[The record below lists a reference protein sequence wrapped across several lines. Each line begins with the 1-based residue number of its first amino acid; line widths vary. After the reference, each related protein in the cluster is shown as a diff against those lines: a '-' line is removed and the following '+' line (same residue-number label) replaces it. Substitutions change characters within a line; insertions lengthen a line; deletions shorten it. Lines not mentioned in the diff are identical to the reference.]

1 MRRLAALAL
10 LLGAATLSARADD
23 GTPPAPPPTPPP
35 SAPAAPAPAP
45 AVAVGAAVPQP
56 PDVFAAALADAGLA
70 PDALGFRGRGTW
82 PRYPTTVP
90 YRLPFFDDLLA
101 NPTET
106 YEFTRTLGNSVEDL
120 LTPASLT
127 KASSKEAPSLYLLG
141 LILGTDRRI
150 GGARGFGVRLLEA
163 KAPES
168 DPLEGALEA
177 IGARPADEGR
187 LGRVADVPVAAQAA
201 LARLLLELQDAQAW
215 TERGLRR
222 VPRPMREAIFRALPE
237 LVENVPDGGK
247 FTPEIEDAA
256 NAVDAQS
263 LAYGG
268 LKALG
273 AVQVARVELAA
284 AKPAEG
290 WPKLTL
296 RRETTLGTVIVTTE
310 ETSIVT
316 AEAPFCLVSLA
327 GRPAVER
334 AGATTAR
341 RSMSVALFLE
351 GASSLGSPEEGSDLR
366 SAPSAGVACGVCGV
380 GIVYGAGTS
389 KTLYQARAWGLGAAL
404 FGTGVLLDEGGDD
417 VYRLRNVGQGAAMF
431 GAGLLL
437 DAAGDDRYELLEG
450 DGQGFGG
457 PGGVG
462 VLADRS
468 GNDGYVVEARADRA
482 GRPDYHSDGKIA
494 GSNAQGAGMGRRGD
508 MGDGHAW
515 AGGLGALIDVDG
527 NDRYDAGNFSQG
539 VGYWFGTGLLY
550 DGGGDDVYR
559 SVYFSHAS
567 GAHFAVGCVVD
578 EGGDDVHSLSDFP
591 GVGLGPKAGAGI
603 GFGWDVVN
611 ALLFERAGND
621 RYEADIISL
630 GCANVR
636 SNGWLLDEG
645 GDDTYLAA
653 EAAAAFGAIDERPEY
668 ATPGRK
674 GAFPFHLP
682 QLGLCLDLGGT
693 DRWLRRPPGGGDPVA
708 DGRAGDGRAWGTV
721 GARGPGGGANVA
733 VGRDVASGRLG
744 FLDAWPRRV
753 AAKDPTATGAGTVPT
768 K

>member
-1 MRRLAALAL
+1 MRRSAFLAV
-10 LLGAATLSARADD
+10 LLGVATLPAWADD
-23 GTPPAPPPTPPP
+23 GTAPVPPPPPPP
-35 SAPAAPAPAP
+35 SAPTAPAPATPP
-45 AVAVGAAVPQP
+45 AAAQAPASAPTPP
-56 PDVFAAALADAGLA
+56 PDVFAAALADAGLDA
-70 PDALGFRGRGTW
+70 DALGYRGRGTW

-101 NPTET
+101 RPTET

-120 LTPASLT
+120 LTPESLT
-127 KASSKEAPSLYLLG
+127 KASAKEAPSLFLLG

-150 GGARGFGVRLLEA
+150 GGARGFGVKLLEA
-163 KAPES
+163 QPPKT
-168 DPLEGALEA
+168 DPFGAALEA
-177 IGARPADEGR
+177 LGVRSDKGETGA
-187 LGRVADVPVAAQAA
+187 VSDVPVAAQAP

-222 VPRPMREAIFRALPE
+222 VPRPMREAIFRALPD

-247 FTPEIEDAA
+247 YVPEIEDAA

-284 AKPAEG
+284 ARPAEG
-290 WPKLTL
+290 WPRFTV
-296 RRETTLGTVIVTTE
+296 RRYTSLGTVIVTTE
-310 ETSIVT
+310 EAPIATG
-316 AEAPFCLVSLA
+316 EAPFCLVSLA
-327 GRPAVER
+327 GHPAVAR

-351 GASSLGSPEEGSDLR
+351 GAASVGGAGEGSDLKD
-366 SAPSAGVACGVCGV
+366 APSAGVACGVCGV
-380 GIVYGAGTS
+380 GIVYGAGASSTR
-389 KTLYQARAWGLGAAL
+389 YQARSWGLGAAL
-404 FGTGVLLDEGGDD
+404 FGTGVLVDEGGDD

-508 MGDGHAW
+508 LGDGHAW

-527 NDRYDAGNFSQG
+527 DDRYDAGNFSQG

-550 DGGGDDVYR
+550 DGGGNDVYR

-567 GAHFAVGCVVD
+567 GAHFAVGCLVD
-578 EGGDDVHSLSDFP
+578 EGGDDVHTLSDFP
-591 GVGLGPKAGAGI
+591 GVGLGPKAGAGL

-621 RYEADIISL
+621 RYEADIISI

-653 EAAAAFGAIDERPEY
+653 PGAAAFGAIDERPEY

-693 DRWLRRPPGGGDPVA
+693 DRWLRRPAGGGDPIP
-708 DGRAGDGRAWGTV
+708 DEQAGDGRSWGKV
-721 GARGPGGGANVA
+721 GARGAGGGANVA
-733 VGRDVASGRLG
+733 FGRDVASGRLG
-744 FLDAWPRRV
+744 FLDAWPRRG
-753 AAKDPTATGAGTVPT
+753 APAPAPTPAK
-768 K
+768 